1 MNTED
6 YYSVLGVAEDASQDE
21 IKKVYRKLA
30 KESHPDKGGDEETFK
45 KISLAYDTIGDE
57 EKRKRYDVQRKNPFG
72 GMGGMGGDF
81 SFNEMFSNFFGQQ
94 RQQPRAHTTNIDL
107 NIGTI
112 ESYLGGKK
120 TFTFKRKIKC
130 ETCNGSGGD
139 KRVCPG
145 CQGRGQ
151 QVNQIN
157 IGGFIQL
164 VATDCGQCG
173 GRGEILINPCF
184 VCAGTTSKDEMK
196 SIDINLP
203 HGVDDGQFL
212 RLKQVGDFRNGLYG
226 DLVVRIKIYSENN
239 FEKFGNNLIYNS
251 FLTLED
257 FKNDSFK
264 IPHPDGEVN
273 IKFPK
278 KIDTSIPLRVKGKG
292 YKTEII
298 GDLIINQHL
307 KYDRD

>member
-6 YYSVLGVAEDASQDE
+6 YYSILGVSETATQDE
-21 IKKVYRKLA
+21 IKKTYRKLA
-30 KESHPDKGGDEETFK
+30 KENHPDKGGDEETFK

-57 EKRKRYDVQRKNPFG
+57 DKRQRYDMERKNPFAG
-72 GMGGMGGDF
+72 GGF
-81 SFNEMFSNFFGQQ
+81 SFNDMYNSFFGQQ
-94 RQQPRAHTTNIDL
+94 RQQPRNHTTNIDL

-130 ETCNGSGGD
+130 ETCDGSGGD
-139 KRVCPG
+139 KRTCPS

-157 IGGFIQL
+157 IGGFVQL

-173 GRGEILINPCF
+173 GRGEVLVNPCF
-184 VCAGTTSKDEMK
+184 VCNGTTNKDEIK
-196 SIDINLP
+196 TVDINLP
-203 HGVDDGQFL
+203 HGIDDGQFL
-212 RLKQVGDFRNGLYG
+212 RLKSLGDFRNGVYG
-226 DLVVRIKIYSENN
+226 DLVVRIKIYSQDN

-251 FLTLED
+251 FLSLDDMQKE
-257 FKNDSFK
+257 SFT
-264 IPHPDGEVN
+264 IPHPDGDMN

-292 YKTEII
+292 YKTDVV
-298 GDLIINQHL
+298 GDLIINQYL

>member
-6 YYSVLGVAEDASQDE
+6 YYSILGVTETATQDE
-21 IKKVYRKLA
+21 IKKNYRKLA
-30 KESHPDKGGDEETFK
+30 KENHPDKGGDEETFK

-57 EKRKRYDVQRKNPFG
+57 DKRQRYDMERKNPFAG
-72 GMGGMGGDF
+72 GGF
-81 SFNEMFSNFFGQQ
+81 SFNDMYNSFFGQQ
-94 RQQPRAHTTNIDL
+94 RQQPRNHTTNIDL

-130 ETCNGSGGD
+130 ETCDGSGGD
-139 KRVCPG
+139 KRTCPG

-157 IGGFIQL
+157 IGGFVQL
-164 VATDCGQCG
+164 VATDCGHCG
-173 GRGEILINPCF
+173 GRGEVLVNPCF
-184 VCAGTTSKDEMK
+184 VCNGATNKDEIK
-196 SIDINLP
+196 TVDINLP
-203 HGVDDGQFL
+203 HGIDDGQFL
-212 RLKQVGDFRNGLYG
+212 RLKSLGDFRNGVYG
-226 DLVVRIKIYSENN
+226 DLVVRIKIYSQDN

-251 FLTLED
+251 FLSLDDMQKE
-257 FKNDSFK
+257 SFT
-264 IPHPDGEVN
+264 IPHPDGDLN
-273 IKFPK
+273 IKFPR

-292 YKTEII
+292 YKTDIV
-298 GDLIINQHL
+298 GDLIINQYL